1 VRALFAA
8 IGFLTVL
15 PVPGSRQLRDEDWGR
30 AVGWYPAVGLLVGG
44 LLGGLDWLLRQAWPQ
59 GVASVLTLAA
69 WVVLTGALHLDGL
82 VDCCDALLAP
92 VSAERRLEILRDV
105 HAGTFGLVGAILL
118 LLLKAV
124 ALSALPGPA
133 RPAALLLVPVLA
145 RWAMSGAVVLA
156 PYARPGP
163 GLGRLARS
171 GTGARELTLATVT
184 ALLAVALAWSL
195 GLGWAAAL
203 LPPVIALS
211 AALLAAWIRRRI
223 PGLTGDAYGA
233 LCEAG
238 EIAGLL
244 TVVALV
250 THGALP

>member
-15 PVPGSRQLRDEDWGR
+15 PVPGSRQPAGEDWGR
-30 AVGWYPAVGLLVGG
+30 AVGWYPAAGLLLGA
-44 LLGGLDWLLRQAWPQ
+44 LLAGLDWLLRQVWPV
-59 GVASVLTLAA
+59 GVASTLSLAA
-69 WVVLTGALHLDGL
+69 WVALTGALHLDGL

-92 VSAERRLEILRDV
+92 VSPEHRLEILRDV

-118 LLLKAV
+118 LLIKGA
-124 ALSALPGPA
+124 ALVALPGPA
-133 RPAALLLVPVLA
+133 RPAALLLVPAVA

-163 GLGRLARS
+163 GLGRLART
-171 GTGARELTLATVT
+171 GAGARELALATAT
-184 ALLAVALAWSL
+184 ALLTVALAWPL

-203 LPPVIALS
+203 VPLLVAL
-211 AALLAAWIRRRI
+211 AAVLLAAWIRRRI

-233 LCEAG
+233 VCETG
-238 EIAGLL
+238 EAAGLL
-244 TVVALV
+244 ALAALAAQ
-250 THGALP
+250 GAPW